1 MTRPTMTMTIWL
13 AIQPQLHHPGI
24 VENREMPMYEYT
36 AASAVWPRKAN
47 VTEVVDLPWGD
58 RLYQE

>member
-1 MTRPTMTMTIWL
+1 MTIWQV
-13 AIQPQLHHPGI
+13 IQPQLHHPGI